1 MCVLPAPAATGEA
14 ALPACCAAGG
24 WGAMPQVTGRGCN
37 LTTDM
42 TNRSLTGRYLR
53 DGKRE
58 SETEG
63 GRSEFPW
70 DCWVVVATQHD
81 WFQITLINHIML
93 WWLLCAHCASVLCC
107 YGYTWRNRSFSI
119 ICLLYLFILKKKT
132 CCVTIEQLK
141 NIGEEEK

>member
-53 DGKRE
+53 NGKRE

-93 WWLLCAHCASVLCC
+93 WWLCYCVHIVRLYFVAMVTPGEIEVSLLSVFFI
-107 YGYTWRNRSFSI
+107 R
-119 ICLLYLFILKKKT
+119 LFLKKKH
-132 CCVTIEQLK
+132 VV
-141 NIGEEEK
+141 